1 MFEAFKK
8 YAVFQ
13 GRAARSE
20 YWLYNLVVGILSIV
34 AMAADVTLGMAD
46 EETGLGPLSF
56 MVLLAVIIPGLAV
69 SIRRCHDLD
78 KPGWLLLL
86 AFVPYVGIG
95 LFIWF
100 ACPGTAGSNRYGED
114 PLDQHPLAQE

>member
-56 MVLLAVIIPGLAV
+56 IVLLAVIIPGLAV

-95 LFIWF
+95 LFVYF
-100 ACPGTAGSNRYGED
+100 AIPGTAGSNRYGED
-114 PLDQHPLAQE
+114 PLDQQPLAQE

>member
-13 GRAARSE
+13 GRATRSE

-34 AMAADVTLGMAD
+34 AMAADVTLRMAD

-95 LFIWF
+95 LFIYF
-100 ACPGTAGSNRYGED
+100 AFPGTAGSNRYGED
-114 PLDQHPLAQE
+114 PLDQQPLAQE